1 MSLRR
6 RDPPSAL
13 VKTKNYLPRATD
25 DLERQFEDFYLKL
38 CAKLYAYARAFMSD
52 HDAEDLVHTTIT
64 NLWERWPVL
73 ALENPTKALFF
84 RAVHNAIVDVLR
96 AKKSPERVRLI
107 SYDLAPESDLAR
119 VPAADASIMSEA
131 FTRHVRKA
139 VSQLPPQCKHAW
151 MLRHDFECT
160 YAEIA
165 DIMSLQKVT
174 AIRHVGIGNSRVAE
188 ELRDAGYLEAAE
200 KQRRLP
206 PTTPP
211 EKQS

>member
-1 MSLRR
+1 MMNLCQAGIEAKRDPYVFIGKRTKATLGVPFRVQPNQSTMSLRR

-84 RAVHNAIVDVLR
+84 RSVHNAIVDVLSQ
-96 AKKSPERVRLI
+96 AEDAFITETGMTKGSMQLMFSP
-107 SYDLAPESDLAR
+107 A
-119 VPAADASIMSEA
+119 EA
-131 FTRHVRKA
+131 
-139 VSQLPPQCKHAW
+139 
-151 MLRHDFECT
+151 ECI
-160 YAEIA
+160 YRI
-165 DIMSLQKVT
+165 
-174 AIRHVGIGNSRVAE
+174 
-188 ELRDAGYLEAAE
+188 
-200 KQRRLP
+200 
-206 PTTPP
+206 
-211 EKQS
+211 